1 MEWNFLPEGQF
12 SSNTQGEYSVP
23 PDRKINLSL
32 KSVFECSLTH
42 QAFCLNTLKF
52 GMICW

>member
-12 SSNTQGEYSVP
+12 SSNTQG
-23 PDRKINLSL
+23 DRKINLSL

-52 GMICW
+52 GMIC